1 MFQGLAA
8 SLGAFCGWSNEV
20 RDFRGWVLECWV
32 DVKLFLSQA
41 TLEEWALA
49 DKADVQE
56 KHLVIRGEPARLP
69 VEDAVHVARLVTGA
83 DEQKLLHKVKTIGQ
97 LDALSA
103 EQLADSVLLGESAYD
118 VQRGYL
124 VQLPD
129 ADFAAALKPEKET
142 DLLAQFLL
150 DKL

>member
-1 MFQGLAA
+1 MKSGTSEPTGVD
-8 SLGAFCGWSNEV
+8 SLLV
-20 RDFRGWVLECWV
+20 R
-32 DVKLFLSQA
+32 LFLSQA
-41 TLEEWALA
+41 TLEEWVVA

-56 KHLVIRGEPARLP
+56 HHLLIHNESARLP
-69 VEDAVHVARLVTGA
+69 VEDAVHVARLVSGS
-83 DEQKLLHKVKTIGQ
+83 DEQELLHKVKTVGQ

-103 EQLADSVLLGESAYD
+103 EQLADSVLVGESAYD

-124 VQLPD
+124 VQLPE
-129 ADFAAALKPEKET
+129 ADFAAALKPEKEA

>member
-1 MFQGLAA
+1 MKEVGDFQGRVVH
-8 SLGAFCGWSNEV
+8 CDTV
-20 RDFRGWVLECWV
+20 R
-32 DVKLFLSQA
+32 LFLSQA

-56 KHLVIRGEPARLP
+56 QHLVVHGESARLP
-69 VEDAVHVARLVTGA
+69 VEDAVHVARLVSGS
-83 DEQKLLHKVKTIGQ
+83 DEQKLLHKVKTASQ
-97 LDALSA
+97 LDTLKA
-103 EQLADSVLLGESAYD
+103 EQLADSVLVGESAYD

-129 ADFAAALKPEKET
+129 ADFAASVKPGKET
-142 DLLAQFLL
+142 ELLAQFLL

>member
-1 MFQGLAA
+1 M
-8 SLGAFCGWSNEV
+8 
-20 RDFRGWVLECWV
+20 
-32 DVKLFLSQA
+32 KLFLSQA

-56 KHLVIRGEPARLP
+56 HHLVIHGEAAKLP
-69 VEDAVHVARLVTGA
+69 VEDAVHVARLVSGA
-83 DEQKLLHKVKTIGQ
+83 DEQKLLHKVKTVGQ

-103 EQLADSVLLGESAYD
+103 EQLADSVLVGESAYD
-118 VQRGYL
+118 VERGYL

-129 ADFAAALKPEKET
+129 AEFAAALKPEKEA

>member
-1 MFQGLAA
+1 M
-8 SLGAFCGWSNEV
+8 
-20 RDFRGWVLECWV
+20 LECWV

-83 DEQKLLHKVKTIGQ
+83 DEQKLLHKVKTIAQ

>member
-1 MFQGLAA
+1 M
-8 SLGAFCGWSNEV
+8 
-20 RDFRGWVLECWV
+20 R
-32 DVKLFLSQA
+32 LFLSQA

-56 KHLVIRGEPARLP
+56 KHLVMHGEEGRLP
-69 VEDAVHVARLVTGA
+69 VEDAVHVARLVSGA
-83 DEQKLLHKVKTIGQ
+83 DEQKLLHKVKTVGQ

-103 EQLADSVLLGESAYD
+103 EQLADSVLVGESAYD
-118 VQRGYL
+118 VERGYL
-124 VQLPD
+124 VQLPE
-129 ADFAAALKPEKET
+129 AEFAAALKPEKEA

>member
-1 MFQGLAA
+1 M
-8 SLGAFCGWSNEV
+8 
-20 RDFRGWVLECWV
+20 R
-32 DVKLFLSQA
+32 LFLSQA

-56 KHLVIRGEPARLP
+56 HHLVMHGEVGRLP
-69 VEDAVHVARLVTGA
+69 VEDAVHVARLVSGA
-83 DEQKLLHKVKTIGQ
+83 DEKKLLHKVKTIGQ

-103 EQLADSVLLGESAYD
+103 EQLADSVLVGESAYD
-118 VQRGYL
+118 VERGYL

-129 ADFAAALKPEKET
+129 AEFAAALKPEKEA

>member
-1 MFQGLAA
+1 
-8 SLGAFCGWSNEV
+8 V
-20 RDFRGWVLECWV
+20 R
-32 DVKLFLSQA
+32 LFLSQA
-41 TLEEWALA
+41 TLEEWLVA
-49 DKADVQE
+49 DKADVRDH
-56 KHLVIRGEPARLP
+56 HLLLHAESARLP
-69 VEDAVHVARLVTGA
+69 VEDAVHVARLVSGA
-83 DEQKLLHKVKTIGQ
+83 DEKKLLHKVKTVGQ

-103 EQLADSVLLGESAYD
+103 EQLADSVLVGESAYD

-129 ADFAAALKPEKET
+129 ADFAAALAPEKEKEA

>member
-1 MFQGLAA
+1 
-8 SLGAFCGWSNEV
+8 
-20 RDFRGWVLECWV
+20 
-32 DVKLFLSQA
+32 
-41 TLEEWALA
+41 
-49 DKADVQE
+49 
-56 KHLVIRGEPARLP
+56 
-69 VEDAVHVARLVTGA
+69 VEDAVHVARLVTGL
-83 DEQKLLHKVKTIGQ
+83 DEKKLLHKVKTSAQ

-103 EQLADSVLLGESAYD
+103 EQLADSVLVGESAYD

-129 ADFAAALKPEKET
+129 EEFAAALKPTPDT

>member
-1 MFQGLAA
+1 
-8 SLGAFCGWSNEV
+8 V
-20 RDFRGWVLECWV
+20 H
-32 DVKLFLSQA
+32 VKLFLSQA